1 MRMTLSDAL
10 LKTVLMAL
18 AFAAAVLLLRDGMA
32 IGLHV
37 PLDPNEGWN
46 AYHAQAAM
54 ARQALYPHDLMVN
67 NYPPLSFYIVGIL
80 GRSIGDNIVA
90 GRLVSLVSLLAIGM
104 GLAALLRQIGA
115 RVLDGIFAGLFF
127 SAMLL
132 IASDYVAMDDP
143 QLLGHALQIEALLLL
158 FRPRPATMAAAALF
172 VAGLFIK
179 HNLIALPL
187 AAFFWSLGR
196 NRREGLALAG
206 YGAGFAAAGVAV
218 AWISL
223 GVFLPAEI
231 ASPRLWS
238 LTNLT
243 GAMTRYLSW
252 AGLPIALTAWL
263 GWRFRRDRWMRFC
276 LVYAGIALGLGLAFS
291 AGDGVDANIFFDLDI
306 ALALSAGLAM
316 QHTRHNWT
324 GGLALA
330 YAAPLLLFLAQ
341 HFADGNF
348 AYTEAF
354 QKQAPLDIGFLE
366 VNEGPAFCESLSL
379 CYWAG
384 KDEGVDVFNMS
395 EGFKTGKRSDS
406 GLVRLLNA
414 KFFRTIQLD
423 SWTQF
428 ALGPN
433 VRAALAAHYH
443 IVRVDDNGVFLA
455 AGERHTAPAE
465 LLFNAGR
472 RP

>member
-18 AFAAAVLLLRDGMA
+18 AFAAAALLLRDGMA
-32 IGLHV
+32 IGLRV

-46 AYHAQAAM
+46 AYHALAAM
-54 ARQALYPHDLMVN
+54 TGRALYPHDLMVD

-80 GRSIGDNIVA
+80 GRSIGDNIIA

-115 RVLDGIFAGLFF
+115 RVLDGLFAGLFF
-127 SAMLL
+127 TAMLL

-158 FRPRPATMAAAALF
+158 FRPRPATMAAAVLF
-172 VAGLFIK
+172 VAALFIK

-187 AAFFWSLGR
+187 AAFAWLVTH

-206 YGAGFAAAGVAV
+206 YGAGFAFAGVAA

-238 LTNLT
+238 LANLT
-243 GAMTRYLSW
+243 TAMARYLSW
-252 AGLPIALTAWL
+252 AGLPILLTGWM
-263 GWRFRRDRWMRFC
+263 GWRFRHVSWMRFC
-276 LVYAGIALGLGLAFS
+276 LVYAGLALGLGLLFS

-306 ALALSAGLAM
+306 ALALSAGLIL
-316 QHTRHNWT
+316 QHAPVRWN

-330 YAAPLLLFLAQ
+330 YALPLLLFLGRN
-341 HFADGNF
+341 FADGNF

-354 QKQAPLDIGFLE
+354 QRQTPLDVGFLE
-366 VNEGPAFCESLSL
+366 VNQGPALCESLSL

-384 KDEGVDVFNMS
+384 KEAGVDVFNMS
-395 EGFKTGKRSDS
+395 EAFKTGKRSD
-406 GLVRLLNA
+406 GELVHLLETN
-414 KFFRTIQLD
+414 FFRTVQLD

-428 ALGPN
+428 ALGPK
-433 VRAALAAHYH
+433 VQAALVAHYH
-443 IVRVDDNGVFLA
+443 IVHVDDNGVFLA
-455 AGERHTAPAE
+455 AGERTFTVGPK
-465 LLFNAGR
+465 
-472 RP
+472 P